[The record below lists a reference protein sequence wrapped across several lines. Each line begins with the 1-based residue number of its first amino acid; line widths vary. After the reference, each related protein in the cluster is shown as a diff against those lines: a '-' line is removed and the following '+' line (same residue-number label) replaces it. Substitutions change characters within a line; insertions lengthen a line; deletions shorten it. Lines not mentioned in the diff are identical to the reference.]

1 MQGLLLRHAQEG
13 VTVLPVGVA
22 ANAQRRV
29 EGDFVPH
36 AVLQL
41 HGALVQAVTHLLR
54 GVTPSPHDHG
64 STHEL
69 VSFPPALPNHPVLL
83 PVLGNLQKTLILPLT
98 LQLHFSRSVLYRLLP
113 LPLPHNAH
121 LKSALSVLH
130 EVFAAD
136 AAFSFILCTAPEFYF
151 PRHPFFLCREV
162 GALLLHNLLSLL
174 LLVVHIRQN
183 GLYHSHTGNRPQRS
197 ARDDYLVTL
206 MEHRPIL
213 L

>member
-1 MQGLLLRHAQEG
+1 M
-13 VTVLPVGVA
+13 TVLPVGVA

-29 EGDFVPH
+29 EGDFIPH

-69 VSFPPALPNHPVLL
+69 VSFPPALPCHLVLL
-83 PVLGNLQKTLILPLT
+83 PVLGNLQKTLILPLS
-98 LQLHFSRSVLYRLLP
+98 LQLHFPLPAPCRLLP
-113 LPLPHNAH
+113 LSFPRNVH
-121 LKSALSVLH
+121 LKITLSVLH

-136 AAFSFILCTAPEFYF
+136 AAFSFIRCTAPEFYS
-151 PRHPFFLCREV
+151 PRRRSFLRRVV

-197 ARDDYLVTL
+197 TRDDFLVTL
-206 MEHRPIL
+206 LEHRPIL